1 MNRLRRDESSDEEVV
16 IITKKNPHKQRRQSK
31 QPSRG
36 SFNELMKGSNGPR
49 KPASEENGG
58 RNRTNTGSRIEASMK
73 KAFSDTHKQ
82 KALGF
87 DRGSTRPNNLARM
100 TSISPSRNPIR
111 PSRPVQSPSFD
122 MKLEAI
128 ERKLNILAVENEK
141 VTLGQAVI
149 GRQLELVVSFLSGNS
164 GSSGG
169 KSDSVN
175 IGDARAHSRSNSQ
188 EGGCTPSSRSDT
200 PTFDSA
206 HVDGD
211 SPGRNGGEVRQ
222 IDGTSGQGRGSVAN
236 NDSSCSGVENPG
248 DSGGPEGFRNEELK
262 VSAAEKLFGVHFPP
276 PTTPSNHEGIFDGGE
291 TFDQHLLPE
300 FQQPEYSDDEDS
312 EEEGKFKAINQFR
325 LVDKDGSGTLDLDE
339 ILAGAKILGIDAKNA
354 IDLFNIIEKSP
365 EGEVKMDDFI
375 AAYQQWNPDN
385 EKHGGNSVIVNENG
399 EWMISP
405 RSSFRLGWDLCLMM
419 PFLLYLTIVLP
430 FRLTFVNEAPL
441 FTWVYWFEF
450 MIDLL
455 FVVDMGLNFRTGL
468 AVETKNAKGE
478 NYEAIEFDKHII
490 AMTYIKSWFFI
501 DFFSGV
507 PFSLIDLISN
517 GGAPNNAKSLK
528 ALRFLKLARLL
539 KLGRLLKIEKIL
551 YSLDRDA
558 LDRIEDFFT
567 DGASLSINSLLSL
580 LLALAF
586 VVHLMACCFVLVG
599 RMGDE
604 EGDESWLH
612 YEMRGPFYS
621 KDTTGVNG
629 DNPVYSIYIASFY
642 FCLTTMTSVGYGDI
656 LPRNN
661 SERLFVIFLE
671 FASSIVFATVIGL
684 ITAVVTSLDMGA
696 KKKAE
701 GLAEVSSFIAFR
713 RFPQKL
719 SRRIRRHFRN
729 FYSLKTAMDEKKIF
743 SEMSTALR
751 KDVSEFLVFDLMGS
765 DSFFTT
771 VSTTLWPRLL
781 PLLQPMTIEAN
792 ERLCKQGEECEE
804 MYVVITGSMT
814 GFSHSGD
821 VDAEKEPTVKRR
833 MTKGD
838 SINVLCLLEI
848 WYKCVETVD
857 SGPATAE
864 TYAVKSEEFVALFQ
878 SDMDVKNFT
887 TMQKREVKK
896 FQFVPN
902 DDAPT
907 NLGMP
912 MYMCCFSTVEIKIST
927 VVGSVL
933 HSEHVADSRTVA
945 WAVIDL
951 MDDKTEK
958 PCNTFWSYETAPSR
972 PQVNADGTLE
982 LDCGEEMRWSDVS
995 LSFKNLSLR
1004 VRIFVADFAG
1014 GTEYMNATTSI
1025 PLPELQ
1031 KNMPKYGTGSSDFTR
1046 APGVS
1051 SHREHWVNENPLVTG
1066 DVVAWCELGTART
1079 SRQKPNP
1086 DSGWQKSNSES
1097 FADDQEVYF
1106 GEVWSRSN
1114 SSPGLKL
1121 RARIKRPGKKKKSKS
1136 ARNDSV
1142 LSGGSFASEA
1152 IPKSLMPMPN
1162 SESDS
1167 FLGTKAAGRSVAN
1180 KGAMK
1185 RSNSTSAVP
1194 GADNTGDY

>member
-1 MNRLRRDESSDEEVV
+1 
-16 IITKKNPHKQRRQSK
+16 
-31 QPSRG
+31 
-36 SFNELMKGSNGPR
+36 
-49 KPASEENGG
+49 
-58 RNRTNTGSRIEASMK
+58 
-73 KAFSDTHKQ
+73 
-82 KALGF
+82 
-87 DRGSTRPNNLARM
+87 
-100 TSISPSRNPIR
+100 
-111 PSRPVQSPSFD
+111 
-122 MKLEAI
+122 
-128 ERKLNILAVENEK
+128 
-141 VTLGQAVI
+141 
-149 GRQLELVVSFLSGNS
+149 
-164 GSSGG
+164 
-169 KSDSVN
+169 
-175 IGDARAHSRSNSQ
+175 
-188 EGGCTPSSRSDT
+188 
-200 PTFDSA
+200 
-206 HVDGD
+206 
-211 SPGRNGGEVRQ
+211 
-222 IDGTSGQGRGSVAN
+222 
-236 NDSSCSGVENPG
+236 
-248 DSGGPEGFRNEELK
+248 
-262 VSAAEKLFGVHFPP
+262 
-276 PTTPSNHEGIFDGGE
+276 
-291 TFDQHLLPE
+291 
-300 FQQPEYSDDEDS
+300 
-312 EEEGKFKAINQFR
+312 
-325 LVDKDGSGTLDLDE
+325 
-339 ILAGAKILGIDAKNA
+339 
-354 IDLFNIIEKSP
+354 
-365 EGEVKMDDFI
+365 
-375 AAYQQWNPDN
+375 
-385 EKHGGNSVIVNENG
+385 
-399 EWMISP
+399 
-405 RSSFRLGWDLCLMM
+405 
-419 PFLLYLTIVLP
+419 
-430 FRLTFVNEAPL
+430 
-441 FTWVYWFEF
+441 
-450 MIDLL
+450 
-455 FVVDMGLNFRTGL
+455 
-468 AVETKNAKGE
+468 
-478 NYEAIEFDKHII
+478 
-490 AMTYIKSWFFI
+490 
-501 DFFSGV
+501 
-507 PFSLIDLISN
+507 
-517 GGAPNNAKSLK
+517 
-528 ALRFLKLARLL
+528 
-539 KLGRLLKIEKIL
+539 
-551 YSLDRDA
+551 
-558 LDRIEDFFT
+558 
-567 DGASLSINSLLSL
+567 
-580 LLALAF
+580 
-586 VVHLMACCFVLVG
+586 
-599 RMGDE
+599 
-604 EGDESWLH
+604 
-612 YEMRGPFYS
+612 
-621 KDTTGVNG
+621 
-629 DNPVYSIYIASFY
+629 
-642 FCLTTMTSVGYGDI
+642 
-656 LPRNN
+656 
-661 SERLFVIFLE
+661 LE

-1079 SRQKPNP
+1079 SRLNLNP
-1086 DSGWQKSNSES
+1086 DSL
-1097 FADDQEVYF
+1097 AVDQEVHF
-1106 GEVWSRSN
+1106 GDVWSGST
-1114 SSPGLKL
+1114 SLPGLKL
-1121 RARIKRPGKKKKSKS
+1121 RARIKRPRKKSKS

-1142 LSGGSFASEA
+1142 QLSGSFVSSPEASP
-1152 IPKSLMPMPN
+1152 ISPMPMQQEMQQIN
-1162 SESDS
+1162 KSGS
-1167 FLGTKAAGRSVAN
+1167 FLGTKAGGRSVAN

>member
-1 MNRLRRDESSDEEVV
+1 MLSGLTQEHLKFAQGQDDLKRGQLKLSRQFGLLVDALCSGGGDIRGFKTDGSANERDENYFKGGVLTSDVAASSED
-16 IITKKNPHKQRRQSK
+16 RQ
-31 QPSRG
+31 P
-36 SFNELMKGSNGPR
+36 FNG
-49 KPASEENGG
+49 
-58 RNRTNTGSRIEASMK
+58 
-73 KAFSDTHKQ
+73 
-82 KALGF
+82 
-87 DRGSTRPNNLARM
+87 
-100 TSISPSRNPIR
+100 
-111 PSRPVQSPSFD
+111 
-122 MKLEAI
+122 
-128 ERKLNILAVENEK
+128 
-141 VTLGQAVI
+141 
-149 GRQLELVVSFLSGNS
+149 S
-164 GSSGG
+164 GSSGCG
-169 KSDSVN
+169 LSVV
-175 IGDARAHSRSNSQ
+175 
-188 EGGCTPSSRSDT
+188 T
-200 PTFDSA
+200 
-206 HVDGD
+206 DGD
-211 SPGRNGGEVRQ
+211 PFKDEGVHRGLDSTKSTSTISETGFEHDAYNLSEPPAPSQ
-222 IDGTSGQGRGSVAN
+222 IEAK
-236 NDSSCSGVENPG
+236 
-248 DSGGPEGFRNEELK
+248 EEL
-262 VSAAEKLFGVHFPP
+262 EHW
-276 PTTPSNHEGIFDGGE
+276 ED
-291 TFDQHLLPE
+291 
-300 FQQPEYSDDEDS
+300 DS
-312 EEEGKFKAINQFR
+312 EDEGKFVAMNKFL
-325 LVDKDGSGTLDLDE
+325 LVDKDGSGGLDLDE
-339 ILAGAKILGIDAKNA
+339 MLKGGKILGLTQEEAR
-354 IDLFNIIEKSP
+354 DLYNDLEKDSN
-365 EGEVKMDDFI
+365 GHVTVQ
-375 AAYQQWNPDN
+375 AYMASYRTRKVLSQLNQDQMGAGFSLTPIMRTRSDM
-385 EKHGGNSVIVNENG
+385 
-399 EWMISP
+399 MINP
-405 RSSFRLGWDLCLMM
+405 RSNFRFVWDLGVMM
-419 PFLLYLTIVLP
+419 PFLVYLAILLP

-441 FTWVYWFEF
+441 FTVLYWVEL
-450 MIDLL
+450 MIDML
-455 FVVDMGLNFRTGL
+455 FLVDMGFNFRTGIL
-468 AVETKNAKGE
+468 VESQNIKGERYEAVEYDRRSVANQ
-478 NYEAIEFDKHII
+478 YV
-490 AMTYIKSWFFI
+490 KSWFFI

-517 GGAPNNAKSLK
+517 GSAPNNAKSLK

-1167 FLGTKAAGRSVAN
+1167 FLGTKAGGRSVAN